1 MLKQIKTSSVIIPIL
16 LTVIALS
23 LIILVPTATA
33 YTNYISDKKLSP
45 IYEVNT
51 RIKEIPFYAPAFV
64 NFTLTKFGSGCPEKI
79 AIYIHGY
86 NRDDAEAKEEF
97 NRIQTSLNY
106 NNYRVPLV
114 GFSWDSKVLWEI
126 AKTNAKENGP
136 KLAQYIVD
144 FHNKCPNTKIH
155 LIAHS
160 LGAAV
165 VDSALVILDKNSNWN
180 NSSKIASVHLLAAAI
195 NNKLIANNTLLGNA
209 TENVVDNFYNLYN
222 PEDDGLKVNQFIEF
236 HHPLGLVGAPKGTV
250 ISNYADTK
258 VTYEIP
264 PFSDADG
271 DGNIEE
277 CFEEINLVKIW
288 GDNHCGYIGF
298 RQPLSYPLLD
308 DGAINVVV
316 ENLKNLKLQN

>member
-23 LIILVPTATA
+23 LIMLIPTTAAA

-51 RIKEIPFYAPAFV
+51 RIKEIPFYVPAFV

-144 FHNKCPNTKIH
+144 FNNKCPNTKIH

-180 NSSKIASVHLLAAAI
+180 SKIASIHLLGAAI

-209 TENVVDNFYNLYN
+209 TDNVVDKFYNLYN
-222 PEDDGLKVNQFIEF
+222 HEDYGLKVNQLTEF
-236 HHPLGLVGAPKGTV
+236 HQPLGLLGAPTGTV
-250 ISNYADTK
+250 HPNYIEKNVA
-258 VTYEIP
+258 YEIP

-271 DGNIEE
+271 DGNVEE
-277 CFEEINLVKIW
+277 CFEDINPVKVW

-298 RQPLSYPLLD
+298 RQPFSNSLLD
-308 DGAINVVV
+308 DGAIDIVVN
-316 ENLKNLKLQN
+316 NLKH